1 MAEVQLARRDL
12 IVGIPGALFL
22 NALAGVLLDHS
33 GNYYL
38 IAYGTFIFLCCYWV
52 VWEEY
57 HNFPEI
63 HDRKSPLFETLL
75 GVVGTIG
82 LINVLKA
89 GTNLTKV
96 AKGLEFFLGSGVVW
110 QLYTMKKNNYFASDS
125 GGWISWIRPAN
136 PFSLFG
142 TPVERLH
149 RDEYRYWLL
158 GEGLQFA
165 T

>member
-1 MAEVQLARRDL
+1 MDEARRYAEAGIGYMVQLARRDL

-22 NALAGVLLDHS
+22 NALAGVLLERS
-33 GNYYL
+33 GNSYL
-38 IAYGTFIFLCCYWV
+38 ISYASFIFICCYWV

-89 GTNLTKV
+89 GTNSPKLRR
-96 AKGLEFFLGSGVVW
+96 AWNSSSAAASCGSS
-110 QLYTMKKNNYFASDS
+110 T
-125 GGWISWIRPAN
+125 R
-136 PFSLFG
+136 
-142 TPVERLH
+142 
-149 RDEYRYWLL
+149 
-158 GEGLQFA
+158 
-165 T
+165 